1 MVKGVLKEIL
11 IILLLVIAIGLV
23 LGIMFYELMPSS
35 KIVPTAIPE
44 YQLSKELQRELDES
58 VYIEETQN
66 IVRTYSVTRTDLY
79 TYEQSRDYVKG
90 KPNPFAK
97 DTSTNNNT
105 TNSTGNNT
113 TNNNTSSGNTNTGSN
128 EGGGG
133 PSVENNNTG
142 RFLNTIK

>member
-1 MVKGVLKEIL
+1 MGKGVIKEIL

-44 YQLSKELQRELDES
+44 YQLSKELQQELDES
-58 VYIEETQN
+58 LYLEQTQN

-79 TYEQSRDYVKG
+79 VYEQTRDYVKG

-97 DTSTNNNT
+97 GNT
-105 TNSTGNNT
+105 TSSSSNKSSNSNT
-113 TNNNTSSGNTNTGSN
+113 TSNNTSSSSGSN
-128 EGGGG
+128 
-133 PSVENNNTG
+133 NTTS
-142 RFLNTIK
+142 R